1 MPKLLRSPLA
11 WIAFGVVGTLA
22 PMVALPSGAGWPISL
37 LALTLFSVAGP
48 LACAL
53 SDSWWI
59 YTFLTGVAWVVT
71 FVAVGETPG
80 LNALRELATVYML
93 PMMVYRI
100 AGPISAMI
108 RASRRKGR
116 VQPPPVHI
124 ST

>member
-1 MPKLLRSPLA
+1 MRKLLRLPLA
-11 WIAFGVVGTLA
+11 WIAIGVVGTLA
-22 PMVALPSGAGWPISL
+22 PMVVLPSGAGWPISL

-59 YTFLTGVAWVVT
+59 YTVLTGVAWVVT

-80 LNALRELATVYML
+80 LKALRELATAYLL
-93 PMMVYRI
+93 PMMVYPI
-100 AGPISAMI
+100 AVPVSGMI

-116 VQPPPVHI
+116 VQPPPVQT
-124 ST
+124 SS